1 MRPQP
6 QARFGG
12 ETTPLA
18 ESGSNFREKWLG
30 ADQNLHDKVPE
41 PVTKRIL
48 TVALAFLAA
57 ACQVSDGEQA
67 KPATS
72 GERMVAPVLDTPD
85 AVDIHSYAKPLEARV
100 TNVALDLDVD
110 FGAKQIFG
118 TATLDIQKKADAKE
132 IVLDDKG
139 LIIESIVDGAG
150 KPLTYKVGAS
160 DPNLGAPLAIALG
173 ADTDKLVIKYRSA
186 PEAEALQWLTPE
198 QTAGKKHPY
207 LFSQGQSTFN
217 RTWIPT
223 QDSPG
228 IRQTWQATIRVPEP
242 LTAVMSAPRAGEP
255 KTENGKRVFRFDM
268 DKPVAPY
275 LIAIAVGD
283 LEFRALGERTGV
295 WTEPAMLDKAAAEL
309 ADTEKMVAAAE
320 KLFGPYPWGRY
331 DMLVLPPSFPFGG
344 MENPV
349 MTFLT
354 PTFIAGDKSLVSLIA
369 HELAHSW
376 SGNLATNA
384 TWADFW
390 LNEGTTTYA
399 ERRIIEEVY
408 GPKVA
413 AQQVALGVDATTKAI
428 EENGGAGGA
437 DTRLHIDLKG
447 RHPDDGLTD
456 IAYEKGAA
464 FLRMI
469 EANVGR
475 ERFDAF
481 LKGWFERHSF
491 KPVTSKMFLADV
503 REYLVKGDQ
512 ALEAKLQLDRWVYE
526 PGIPSNAVPADP
538 KAFAAVDQAIAAFAA
553 TGTTPATWAQ
563 WTTDEKLRFLT
574 RLPRTQP
581 ADRMASLDRA
591 LSLSATGNNEVLFAW
606 LELAVANRYQPAVP
620 ALENFLRSQG
630 RRKFVRPLFTALS
643 KDAAWGRPIARRLAP
658 EVRSLYHP
666 MTQAALDEL
675 GLGKAPGGS

>member
-1 MRPQP
+1 M
-6 QARFGG
+6 
-12 ETTPLA
+12 
-18 ESGSNFREKWLG
+18 FRR
-30 ADQNLHDKVPE
+30 V
-41 PVTKRIL
+41 
-48 TVALAFLAA
+48 VALFALTLG
-57 ACQVSDGEQA
+57 ACQVGQAPNVPASDGE
-67 KPATS
+67 
-72 GERMVAPVLDTPD
+72 RMIAPVLESAD

-100 TNVALDLDVD
+100 TNIALDLDVD
-110 FGAKQIFG
+110 FAASQVFG

-139 LIIESIVDGAG
+139 LVIESIADGKGAA
-150 KPLTYKVGAS
+150 LDHKVGAV
-160 DPNLGAPLAIALG
+160 DENLGAPLSIALRP
-173 ADTDKLVIKYRSA
+173 DTEKLVIKYRSA
-186 PEAEALQWLTPE
+186 PEAEALQWLKPE

-207 LFSQGQSTFN
+207 LFSQGQSILN

-228 IRQTWQATIRVPEP
+228 IRQTWSATIRVPEP
-242 LTAVMSAPRAGEP
+242 LTAVMSAPVMGE
-255 KTENGKRVFRFDM
+255 KATENGKNVFKFDM

-283 LEFRALGERTGV
+283 LQFRELGPRSGV

-309 ADTEKMVAAAE
+309 VDTEKMIDAAE
-320 KLFGPYPWGRY
+320 KLFGPYKWGRY

-344 MENPV
+344 MENPTL
-349 MTFLT
+349 TFLT

-399 ERRIIEEVY
+399 ERRIIEEIY

-413 AQQVALGVDATTKAI
+413 AQQVALGIDAMNKGITD
-428 EENGGAGGA
+428 NGGAAGA

-464 FLRMI
+464 FLRML
-469 EANVGR
+469 EANIGR
-475 ERFDAF
+475 EKFDTF
-481 LKGWFERHSF
+481 MRGWFERQSF
-491 KPVTSKMFLADV
+491 KPVTSKMFLADL
-503 REYLVKGDQ
+503 REQVIKGDQ
-512 ALEAKLQLDRWVYE
+512 ALEDRLQLDRWVYE
-526 PGIPSNAVPADP
+526 PGIPANSLPADP
-538 KAFAAVDQAIAAFAA
+538 QVFEAVDQSIANFS
-553 TGTTPATWAQ
+553 TSGTPPSAWTS

-574 RLPRTQP
+574 RLPRKLPTERL
-581 ADRMASLDRA
+581 ATLDSSLG
-591 LSLSATGNNEVLFAW
+591 LSKSGNNEVLFAW
-606 LELAVANRYQPAVP
+606 LELAVANRFDPAVP

-630 RRKFVRPLFTALS
+630 RRKFVRPLFTAL
-643 KDAAWGRPIARRLAP
+643 AADKQWGLPIAQRLAP
-658 EVRSLYHP
+658 QVRPLYHP
-666 MTQAALDEL
+666 LTQQSLDEL
-675 GLGKAPGGS
+675 GLGPN